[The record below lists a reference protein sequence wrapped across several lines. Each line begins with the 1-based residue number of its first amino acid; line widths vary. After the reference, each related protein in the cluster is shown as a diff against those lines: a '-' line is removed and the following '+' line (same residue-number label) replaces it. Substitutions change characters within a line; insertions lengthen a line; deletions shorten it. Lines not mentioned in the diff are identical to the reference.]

1 MNFRPCIDI
10 HNGRVK
16 QIVGGSLSQDSSNII
31 ENFVSDED
39 ASFYAELFKKDKLFG
54 GHIIMLGPNNQEQ
67 ALKALKSYPN
77 GMQIGGGITSQNAA
91 FFLEMG
97 ASHVVVTSYI
107 FKDGRIDFNNLEQ
120 LVSEVGKERLVLDLS
135 CKKKDG
141 NYYVMT
147 DRWQKF
153 TDFKVNKENL
163 KFLSGYCDEF
173 LVHAVDVEGKRNGI
187 QMDLVEL
194 LGYDCGITVTYAGG
208 INSIDDIDIINDLG
222 QNRVNFTVGSALDI
236 FGGNLRYTDIVEY
249 CRSKEG

>member
-97 ASHVVVTSYI
+97 ASHVIVTSYI

-135 CKKKDG
+135 CKKK
-141 NYYVMT
+141 
-147 DRWQKF
+147 
-153 TDFKVNKENL
+153 
-163 KFLSGYCDEF
+163 
-173 LVHAVDVEGKRNGI
+173 RN
-187 QMDLVEL
+187 
-194 LGYDCGITVTYAGG
+194 
-208 INSIDDIDIINDLG
+208 
-222 QNRVNFTVGSALDI
+222 NFV
-236 FGGNLRYTDIVEY
+236 
-249 CRSKEG
+249 